1 MDYEKIKTVEDA
13 ASAIGVKLLTEEEH
27 RLATG
32 LPEGRMA
39 RNNYLH
45 YLLTIVCRAINGE
58 WEADWESD
66 EYIGQI
72 LYYVPARLGAASIG
86 ALAGPRYL
94 LSYRGPSNASAYYG
108 VSLALKDYDRC
119 RYVIE
124 QFKNLW
130 IEYLTGIK

>member
-13 ASAIGVKLLTEEEH
+13 ASSIGVPLLTEEEH
-27 RLATG
+27 GNLLG
-32 LPEGRMA
+32 LPKSMA

-72 LYYVPARLGAASIG
+72 LYYVPARLGPASIG
-86 ALAGPRYL
+86 SNCGRRFL
-94 LSYRGPSNASAYYG
+94 LSYVGPSHATAYYG
-108 VSLALKDYDRC
+108 VSLAIKDYDRC

-124 QFKNLW
+124 QFGDLW

>member
-32 LPEGRMA
+32 LQEGRMA

-58 WEADWESD
+58 WEADCESD

-72 LYYVPARLGAASIG
+72 LYYVPARLGTAANG
-86 ALAGPRYL
+86 AIAGLRSL
-94 LSYRGPSNASAYYG
+94 TSFIGPSFALAYYG

-124 QFKNLW
+124 QFKDLW

>member
-58 WEADWESD
+58 WEADWESY

-72 LYYVPARLGAASIG
+72 RYYVPARLRTAYYGAY
-86 ALAGPRYL
+86 AGLRCLIAYT
-94 LSYRGPSNASAYYG
+94 GPSDAYAIYG

-124 QFKNLW
+124 QFKDLW

>member
-13 ASAIGVKLLTEEEH
+13 ASSIRVKLLTEEEH

-58 WEADWESD
+58 WEADWDSNEF
-66 EYIGQI
+66 IGQI
-72 LYYVPARLGAASIG
+72 LYYVPARLGYALYGSRCG
-86 ALAGPRYL
+86 LRLLHSNLGPSRALA
-94 LSYRGPSNASAYYG
+94 NCG
-108 VSLALKDYDRC
+108 VSIALKDYDRC
-119 RYVIE
+119 RYVIR
-124 QFKNLW
+124 QFGDLW

>member
-72 LYYVPARLGAASIG
+72 LYYVPARLGSASIG
-86 ALAGPRYL
+86 ALAGLRFL
-94 LSYRGPSNASAYYG
+94 LSFRGPSAANATYG
-108 VSLALKDYDRC
+108 VSLALKDRDRC
-119 RYVIE
+119 RYVIK
-124 QFKNLW
+124 QFGDLW
-130 IEYLTGIK
+130 IEYFTGIK

>member
-1 MDYEKIKTVEDA
+1 MNYKNIQTVEDA

-58 WEADWESD
+58 WEADWGSD
-66 EYIGQI
+66 EFIGQI
-72 LYYVPARLGAASIG
+72 LYYMPARLGDALYGAS
-86 ALAGPRYL
+86 AGLRFLY
-94 LSYRGPSNASAYYG
+94 SVSGPSDARASYG
-108 VSLALKDYDRC
+108 VSIALKDYDRC
-119 RYVIE
+119 LYVME
-124 QFKNLW
+124 NFRDLW
-130 IEYLTGIK
+130 IEYLTGK

>member
-1 MDYEKIKTVEDA
+1 MDYKKIKTVEDA
-13 ASAIGVKLLTEEEH
+13 ASAIGVKLLTGEEH
-27 RLATG
+27 RLATS

-58 WEADWESD
+58 WEADWGSK

-72 LYYVPARLGAASIG
+72 LYYVPCRLGTTDFGTVYDLRLMVANRSPSWTTASC
-86 ALAGPRYL
+86 
-94 LSYRGPSNASAYYG
+94 G
-108 VSLALKDYDRC
+108 VSLALKDYDCC

-124 QFKNLW
+124 QFMDLW
-130 IEYLTGIK
+130 IEYLTGK

>member
-1 MDYEKIKTVEDA
+1 MNYKNIQTVEDA

-58 WEADWESD
+58 WEADWDSNEF
-66 EYIGQI
+66 IGQI
-72 LYYVPARLGAASIG
+72 LYYVPARLGHAAHGATAGLRCLGSIF
-86 ALAGPRYL
+86 
-94 LSYRGPSNASAYYG
+94 GPSYARAHCG
-108 VSLALKDYDRC
+108 VSLALKDYERC
-119 RYVIE
+119 LFVMENFRD
-124 QFKNLW
+124 LW
-130 IEYLTGIK
+130 IEYLTGK

>member
-1 MDYEKIKTVEDA
+1 MNYKNIQTVEDA

-32 LPEGRMA
+32 LQEGRMA

-58 WEADWESD
+58 WEPDWDSNEF
-66 EYIGQI
+66 IGQI
-72 LYYVPARLGAASIG
+72 LYYVPARLGYAVYGSLCG
-86 ALAGPRYL
+86 LRL
-94 LSYRGPSNASAYYG
+94 LYSAYGPSYADATFG
-108 VSLALKDYDRC
+108 VSLVLKDYDRC
-119 RYVIE
+119 LYVME
-124 QFKNLW
+124 NFRDLW

>member
-13 ASAIGVKLLTEEEH
+13 ASAIGVPLLTEEEH
-27 RLATG
+27 GNLLG
-32 LPEGRMA
+32 LPKKMA

-58 WEADWESD
+58 WEPDWYSE
-66 EYIGQI
+66 EYVGQI
-72 LYYVPARLGAASIG
+72 MYYMPGRQGLAPISSRCGLGYLRNSC
-86 ALAGPRYL
+86 GPVGTAESCGMS
-94 LSYRGPSNASAYYG
+94 LS
-108 VSLALKDYDRC
+108 LKDYDRC

-124 QFKNLW
+124 QFGDLW